1 MKTKRVECAGGVVI
15 NANQEVVVVNQNH
28 NSWSLPKGHI
38 DPGEDPLT
46 TAKREIFEESGITDL
61 HFVKPLGDFNR
72 YRIGLDGRDDKSELK
87 NIFIFLFRSSQKK
100 LQPQDPHNPIA
111 KWVPYDKVADLLTH
125 PKDKEFY
132 LKTLKLWI
140 NI

>member
-1 MKTKRVECAGGVVI
+1 MIVPFDFLKIVMYPFIAFKA
-15 NANQEVVVVNQNH
+15 ANFF
-28 NSWSLPKGHI
+28 LFF
-38 DPGEDPLT
+38 L
-46 TAKREIFEESGITDL
+46 
-61 HFVKPLGDFNR
+61 
-72 YRIGLDGRDDKSELK
+72 LK

>member
-28 NSWSLPKGHI
+28 DSWSLPKGHI
-38 DPGEDPLT
+38 DPGEDRLT

-61 HFVKPLGDFNR
+61 NFVKPLGEFNR
-72 YRIGLDGRDDKSELK
+72 YRIGLDGVDDKSELK
-87 NIFIFLFRSSQKK
+87 NIFIFLFKSSQKN
-100 LQPQDPHNPIA
+100 LQPQDPSNPIA
-111 KWVPYDKVADLLTH
+111 KWVPYNKVADLLTH

-132 LKTLKLWI
+132 LSTLKSWI